1 MHMKSGL
8 GPKTEKITVY
18 FGPNQVAIQ
27 FYNAEVSL
35 PIRLTPPFLSASER
49 INDRWVQTQ
58 TGEITVS
65 ATDGRPFRIIG
76 AHGRPPDFVDFDP
89 ANDQPRT
96 QYTLRWDLGQFQGVV
111 PWYWVVET
119 DRADCPVID
128 ARVRHSST
136 LPNQPQGR
144 RWVPSDQRLLVGLV
158 KPGEAFE
165 VSSAIEYGSAF
176 VPDPSSAVVS
186 SESAQLEAEL
196 IEAQVDGQYLR
207 FRIRLTVA
215 EHATQGLLYGQ
226 LSVGASDFTARLHI
240 IGRIEP

>member
-1 MHMKSGL
+1 
-8 GPKTEKITVY
+8 
-18 FGPNQVAIQ
+18 
-27 FYNAEVSL
+27 
-35 PIRLTPPFLSASER
+35 
-49 INDRWVQTQ
+49 
-58 TGEITVS
+58 
-65 ATDGRPFRIIG
+65 
-76 AHGRPPDFVDFDP
+76 
-89 ANDQPRT
+89 
-96 QYTLRWDLGQFQGVV
+96 
-111 PWYWVVET
+111 
-119 DRADCPVID
+119 VID

-158 KPGEAFE
+158 TPGETFE